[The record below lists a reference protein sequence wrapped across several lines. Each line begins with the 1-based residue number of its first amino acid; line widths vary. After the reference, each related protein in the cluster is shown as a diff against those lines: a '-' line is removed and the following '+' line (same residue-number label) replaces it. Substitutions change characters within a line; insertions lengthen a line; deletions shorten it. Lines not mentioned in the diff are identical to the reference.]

1 MPYNITLDEFA
12 KVDHYPQLQF
22 DGENYFYIHREW
34 SDKAGEKEIV
44 PREEIQ
50 KQMDRFLRELSIYGL
65 GRDV

>member
-22 DGENYFYIHREW
+22 DGENYFYIRDEW

-44 PREEIQ
+44 SREEIQ
-50 KQMDRFLRELSIYGL
+50 RDWDWFFRQLSCHGT